1 MAGIV
6 VIHGIGQQ
14 LEGPSTLSAR
24 FFPALRDGMSRAG
37 TDISPDDVAF
47 ASYGELFR
55 PKSEFLAPEPYYDAS
70 DVEPGFEEDL
80 LMAIWERAASC
91 DRAVIPPDEEV
102 LSRTPSIARRALA
115 ALSRARFLA
124 GISVRAF
131 IGDLKQVSLYF
142 HDDKVRTDVQE
153 TARAAIADDTR

>member
-80 LMAIWERAASC
+80 LMAIWERPMTCRDVTVRRLAHRRFRPGFPRPTAGGPARRPQPLPSGWTAGPGRRARSPRRWPASW
-91 DRAVIPPDEEV
+91 R
-102 LSRTPSIARRALA
+102 SRSARRA
-115 ALSRARFLA
+115 
-124 GISVRAF
+124 G
-131 IGDLKQVSLYF
+131 
-142 HDDKVRTDVQE
+142 RTGQG
-153 TARAAIADDTR
+153 